1 MSFAVVKSFVRMKSG
16 HSDLLHLAEEE
27 TTPPAAKTSKDLSW
41 GSYRN
46 PMMSEERLCS
56 ELLKRPL

>member
-1 MSFAVVKSFVRMKSG
+1 MFFAVVKSFVRTKSG

-27 TTPPAAKTSKDLSW
+27 TTPPAAKTSKDLS
-41 GSYRN
+41 YRN